1 MFLKAP
7 SYCMDEAKVQNR
19 LIGARWWG
27 GGAGQHCFR
36 MMKDAPAEQLAI
48 LDLHQYTLLE
58 DLSKSSSAS
67 SLKPAHVKIKQNG
80 WPRAIGALSRVS
92 GDAHRC
98 RDAFISKERR
108 TREAPP
114 KTFHNPCRGP
124 REPRVR
130 PSV

>member
-1 MFLKAP
+1 
-7 SYCMDEAKVQNR
+7 MDEAKVQNR

-48 LDLHQYTLLE
+48 LDLHQNTLLE

-80 WPRAIGALSRVS
+80 WPRTIGALS
-92 GDAHRC
+92 
-98 RDAFISKERR
+98 
-108 TREAPP
+108 
-114 KTFHNPCRGP
+114 
-124 REPRVR
+124 
-130 PSV
+130 

>member
-48 LDLHQYTLLE
+48 LTPVHVIRRPFKIE
-58 DLSKSSSAS
+58 LSFIAKT
-67 SLKPAHVKIKQNG
+67 
-80 WPRAIGALSRVS
+80 RA
-92 GDAHRC
+92 C
-98 RDAFISKERR
+98 
-108 TREAPP
+108 
-114 KTFHNPCRGP
+114 
-124 REPRVR
+124 
-130 PSV
+130 